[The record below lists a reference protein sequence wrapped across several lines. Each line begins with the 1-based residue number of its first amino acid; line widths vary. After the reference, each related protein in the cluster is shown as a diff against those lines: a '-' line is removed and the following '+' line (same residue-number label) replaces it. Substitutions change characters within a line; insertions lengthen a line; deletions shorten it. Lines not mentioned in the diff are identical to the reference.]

1 MNDYAE
7 IGKRPI
13 RHDGWEKVTGKA
25 QFGADVTL
33 PGTLY
38 GEVLRSSYAHA
49 RIKSIDT
56 SKAMAVDGVF
66 AVVTADDFPR
76 LPFGGQGTIAR
87 DNLAHEKVLYHG
99 HGVAAVAASTRAIA
113 RAAADLIEVDYEPL
127 PPVMNLDDALK
138 GDVLLHE
145 EFKEDGKFSNVYER
159 EITEIGDVGSRFRG
173 GGRRH

>member
-1 MNDYAE
+1 M
-7 IGKRPI
+7 
-13 RHDGWEKVTGKA
+13 
-25 QFGADVTL
+25 
-33 PGTLY
+33 
-38 GEVLRSSYAHA
+38 LRSTYAHA

-145 EFKEDGKFSNVYER
+145 EFEEDGKFSNVLR
-159 EITEIGDVGSRFRG
+159 AGNHRDRRRGSRFRG
-173 GGRRH
+173 GGRGHRAFVHDADDSPGLHRTVGMSCLL